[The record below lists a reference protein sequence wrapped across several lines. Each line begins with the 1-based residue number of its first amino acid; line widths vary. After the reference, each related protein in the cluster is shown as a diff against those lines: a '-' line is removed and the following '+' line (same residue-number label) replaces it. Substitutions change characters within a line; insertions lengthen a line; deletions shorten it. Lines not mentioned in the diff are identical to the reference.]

1 MSQPDTQK
9 GAQNRKTSTSKSKKR
24 KIAQEPEPPSCPQI
38 KLPRD
43 FVATE
48 SGGIIIDG
56 TAAVGKSTLI
66 RELVD
71 APELNLLLGGINGKI
86 HKAAAPK
93 HLNVVKNSHSM
104 FALSIL
110 IHSYE
115 YLSNC
120 LETLP
125 EGKRYIFDRSATNHL
140 DWQRMWFVLM
150 RPEPNLD
157 HVREY
162 FEHVLFS
169 NRDPES
175 GYMPTIYLINT
186 NEQQV
191 VDAMLVRRNGK
202 DVERAT
208 NFGCLYVHI
217 QNMYYQLKAASNPN
231 AICVD
236 LADYHGDYTLRNNE
250 IKAFVGRLN
259 ARLDHLKQTQVVDCL
274 AETVGR
280 NLHQV
285 SYSTNPEVAHECD
298 DICVAESQKLK
309 QTVFGMIDSHTTLT

>member
-1 MSQPDTQK
+1 MSQPESQK
-9 GAQNRKTSTSKSKKR
+9 GQQNRKTTTPKSKKR
-24 KIAQEPEPPSCPQI
+24 KIAHEEPPSCPQI

-48 SGGIIIDG
+48 GGGLIIDG

-66 RELVD
+66 RELVET
-71 APELNLLLGGINGKI
+71 PELNLLLGGINGKI
-86 HKAAAPK
+86 HKAAAPR

-110 IHSYE
+110 VHCYE
-115 YLSNC
+115 YLAKC

-125 EGKRYIFDRSATNHL
+125 EGKRYIFDRSPTNHL
-140 DWQRMWFVLM
+140 DWQRMWLVLL
-150 RPEPNLD
+150 RRQLNLD

-175 GYMPTIYLINT
+175 GYMPTVYLINT

-191 VDAMLVRRNGK
+191 VDEMLVRRKGK

-208 NFGCLYVHI
+208 NIGCLYAQI
-217 QNMYYQLKAASNPN
+217 QNMYYQLKAAANPN

-236 LADYHGDYTLRNNE
+236 LADYHGNYTLRNNE
-250 IKAFVGRLN
+250 IRAFIKRLFARLN
-259 ARLDHLKQTQVVDCL
+259 HLKQAQPVDCL
-274 AETVGR
+274 AEAIGR
-280 NLHQV
+280 NLRQV
-285 SYSTNPEVAHECD
+285 SYSTDPEVAHECD
-298 DICVAESQKLK
+298 DVCVAESQALK
-309 QTVFGMIDSHTTLT
+309 QTVFGMIPS